1 MNFYLNRKEKTLPLF
16 GEICDYPSNPLQFR
30 IKAITGKKRMT
41 QQLPRTNSESDQK
54 IIEGVIHIHAKGFG
68 FVTPSESTNFSEDV
82 FIPKHLKKN
91 AIDGDLVEIVVRP
104 ERKKDKGPEGYVL
117 SVKKRVK
124 ELFVGTVWSLNSKGD
139 YLVYVKSF
147 GDGKLALVKKSKK
160 LSYKVGDHLRLRVI
174 DWAEEHQPALC
185 KVEKKIGSLFDAAI
199 DVKVAAKDFDIRS
212 EWPASLLK
220 EVEKLPDHVSKL
232 DLENR
237 LDLTGLE
244 TFTIDPKTA
253 KDYDDALSLSKD
265 KKGYHLAVHIADVS
279 HYVKQGSQ
287 LDKEARQ
294 RGNSTYFPGVCVPM
308 LPEALSNHLCSLKEK
323 EVRLS
328 ISVLIDFDKEGEVI
342 DSKIE
347 KAYIFSQKRFNY
359 EEAKLILDQKKKSPH
374 FSTLKLM
381 EELCLILKKK
391 RLERGSVDLILP
403 EIVVQV
409 DKKGVPYGVEV
420 VEYDITHQLVEEF
433 MLKANEIVAEH
444 FIKKERQAI
453 FRVHE
458 SPNPENLEEFY
469 SFVRSLGFFL
479 SSKPTQK
486 EIQSLFVQ
494 AKESPH
500 LERLSVAFVRSMKMA
515 FYSDQNIGHFGLA
528 LENYCHFTSPIR
540 RYSDLVIHRL
550 LFNVAIS
557 DLKQV
562 ANTCS
567 EKERISFKA
576 ESSVILM
583 KKMRLLSS
591 YHKEDPRRLYK
602 GVVSRVK
609 KFGFLFDVEPLQI
622 EGLVHISEL
631 DDDYY
636 HFDQKSQSLVGER
649 FGNSFEVGMVF
660 NFSLLSIDL
669 ITLECKWGLVRRS
682 RLKKSKREK
691 SRRKNFKKK
700 RR

>member
-1 MNFYLNRKEKTLPLF
+1 
-16 GEICDYPSNPLQFR
+16 
-30 IKAITGKKRMT
+30 MT

-54 IIEGVIHIHAKGFG
+54 IIEGVIHIHPKGFG
-68 FVTPSESTNFSEDV
+68 FVTPSESSGFSEDI
-82 FIPKHLKKN
+82 FIPKHFKKN
-91 AIDGDLVEIVVRP
+91 AIDGDLVEVFVRP

-117 SVKKRVK
+117 SVKKRLK
-124 ELFVGTVWSLNSKGD
+124 EQFVGTVWTVNSKGD

-147 GDGKLALVKKSKK
+147 GDSRLALVKKSKK
-160 LSYKVGDHLRLRVI
+160 LSYKVGDHLMLRVI
-174 DWAEEHQPALC
+174 DWAEEHQPILC
-185 KVEKKIGSLFDAAI
+185 KVEKRFGSLSDPAI
-199 DVKVAAKDFDIRS
+199 DVKVAAKDFDIRD

-232 DLENR
+232 DLKNR

-279 HYVKQGSQ
+279 HYVKQGSH

-294 RGNSTYFPGVCVPM
+294 RANSTYFPGVCLPM
-308 LPEALSNHLCSLKEK
+308 LPESLSNHLCSLKEK

-328 ISVLIDFDKEGEVI
+328 ISVLIDFDKKGEVTG
-342 DSKIE
+342 SRIE
-347 KAYIFSQKRFNY
+347 KGYIFSQKRFNY
-359 EEAKLILDQKKKSPH
+359 EEAKLILDQKKESPH
-374 FSTLKLM
+374 FPTLKLM

-403 EIVVQV
+403 EVVVQV
-409 DKKGVPYGVEV
+409 DKKGAPYGVEV

-444 FIKKERQAI
+444 FIKKERQAL

-458 SPNPENLEEFY
+458 SPTSENLEEFY
-469 SFVRSLGFFL
+469 SFVRSLGFSL
-479 SSKPTQK
+479 SNKPTQK

-494 AKESPH
+494 AKGTPH

-550 LFNVAIS
+550 LFDPAAIS

-562 ANTCS
+562 AKRCS

-591 YHKEDPRRLYK
+591 YHKEEPRRLYK
-602 GVVSRVK
+602 GVISRVK
-609 KFGFLFDVEPLQI
+609 NFGFLFDVEPLQI

-631 DDDYY
+631 SDDYY
-636 HFDQKSQSLVGER
+636 HFDPKSQSLIGET

-660 NFSLLSIDL
+660 NFSLLKIDL
-669 ITLECKWGLVRRS
+669 ITLECKWGLVRRP
-682 RLKKSKREK
+682 RVKRSKRQK
-691 SRRKNFKKK
+691 SPKKNLKKK
-700 RR
+700 RG